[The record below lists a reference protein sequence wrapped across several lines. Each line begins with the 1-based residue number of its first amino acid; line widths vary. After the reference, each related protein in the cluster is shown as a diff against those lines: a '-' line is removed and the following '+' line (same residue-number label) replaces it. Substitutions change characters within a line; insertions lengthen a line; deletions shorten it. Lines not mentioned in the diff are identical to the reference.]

1 MRPNIPVEYLLI
13 YAPRTE
19 AEIETVMQIVSAGVK
34 FMTGREDV
42 R

>member
-1 MRPNIPVEYLLI
+1 MDLPPEYILI
-13 YAPRTE
+13 YAPRNDVE
-19 AEIETVMQIVSAGVK
+19 VETVMRVVAASVK